1 MKRPIVANTLK
12 KLKIN
17 NMSDI
22 LEVINNL
29 TNRLWASYGNPLAN
43 YKKTQHDIHN
53 TYYVGKLMEE
63 LGHKWVKPDQIKGEH
78 EDCAYY
84 SEKALHDAFLAG
96 QLLTKADNSEM
107 RKAIISEM
115 RAELRDAID
124 NMEL

>member
-1 MKRPIVANTLK
+1 
-12 KLKIN
+12 
-17 NMSDI
+17 MSDI
-22 LEVINNL
+22 LEILNNL
-29 TNRLWASYGNPLAN
+29 RNRLWASYGNPLAN

-63 LGHKWVKPDQIKGEH
+63 LGHKWVAPAKIDGEH

-96 QLLTKADNSEM
+96 QLLTKADNNKM
-107 RKAIISEM
+107 RKSII
-115 RAELRDAID
+115 AELKSDLHTAID